1 MCIQNTLQQH
11 ILDITSDGKDV
22 ADFFYA
28 AMHGLNPNA
37 KFHHQMEA
45 AKHLSKLGL
54 DTALSLTTAED
65 PASANADVS
74 QSPLSPRERVRVRA
88 KDPSPSTEEGQDGG
102 EQGTNPL
109 HPVHPVNSAPVTDL
123 DIINYKVARLIREE
137 TNDGYIIAEFLSRVM
152 HGAAGQGKPISEAD
166 RMAAA
171 RELMNRGLGRFGDK
185 PDRRISNTQED
196 RELIHSGLAR
206 YIRERTDG
214 GLEPAYFLLE
224 VASGRDE
231 VFTMHQR
238 VTAAR
243 ELIRRGWDTNY
254 DRIKPED
261 IAAYYER
268 QEAREPTG
276 YDNRLQEW
284 REKERAAQESQ
295 DGSHEDEPQLEAGL
309 FAHLSFDEIDRYE
322 AMSAEEQA
330 EFVEQQRQYR
340 ASHQSAAA
348 QHNTPSPSTGAQ
360 KPPLP
365 QGEGWGEG
373 IQKPPSPL
381 TAEGRDGGEDS
392 IRPEPRPELAEGPV
406 EPPAASPVRPE
417 PVEGLVEGHAQ
428 QNTHSPSTEAQK
440 PPLPQGEGWGEG
452 IQKPPSPLTGEGR
465 DGGEDSI
472 APEPRPE
479 LAEGPVEPPAASPVR
494 PEPVEGLVEGHAQ
507 QNTPS
512 PSTGAQKPPL
522 PQGEGWGEGI
532 QKPPS
537 PLTGEG
543 RDGGENPVRP
553 EPRPEHSRSDE
564 GEDPETTYWNTPLQ
578 DDALSKSTPH
588 PVRSATQTHIRSP

>member
-28 AMHGLNPNA
+28 TMHGLNPNA
-37 KFHHQMEA
+37 RFHHQMEA
-45 AKHLSKLGL
+45 AKHLSKLAL

-88 KDPSPSTEEGQDGG
+88 KAPSPSTAEHYLPLPLGEGRG
-102 EQGTNPL
+102 EGENPL
-109 HPVHPVNSAPVTDL
+109 HPVHPVNSAPVTDS

-137 TNDGYIIAEFLSRVM
+137 TNDGYLIAEFLARVM

-166 RMAAA
+166 RIRAAT
-171 RELMNRGLGRFGDK
+171 ELMNRGLGRFGDK
-185 PDRRISNTQED
+185 PDRRISSTQED
-196 RELIHSGLAR
+196 RELINSGLAR

-231 VFTMHQR
+231 GFTMHQR

-254 DRIKPED
+254 DRITPDD

-284 REKERAAQESQ
+284 REKERAAQEEQ
-295 DGSHEDEPQLEAGL
+295 QKARENEAHEDEPQLEAGL

-340 ASHQSAAA
+340 ASRQSAAA
-348 QHNTPSPSTGAQ
+348 QHNTPSPSTG
-360 KPPLP
+360 
-365 QGEGWGEG
+365 E
-373 IQKPPSPL
+373 
-381 TAEGRDGGEDS
+381 
-392 IRPEPRPELAEGPV
+392 
-406 EPPAASPVRPE
+406 E
-417 PVEGLVEGHAQ
+417 PV
-428 QNTHSPSTEAQK
+428 PSES
-440 PPLPQGEGWGEG
+440 GGW
-452 IQKPPSPLTGEGR
+452 
-465 DGGEDSI
+465 DD
-472 APEPRPE
+472 
-479 LAEGPVEPPAASPVR
+479 
-494 PEPVEGLVEGHAQ
+494 
-507 QNTPS
+507 
-512 PSTGAQKPPL
+512 
-522 PQGEGWGEGI
+522 
-532 QKPPS
+532 
-537 PLTGEG
+537 
-543 RDGGENPVRP
+543 GENPENINWHNLP
-553 EPRPEHSRSDE
+553 
-564 GEDPETTYWNTPLQ
+564 Q
-578 DDALSKSTPH
+578 DDALSERTPH